1 MTVTRIWSEW
11 SCTVRLTVD
20 DRAALGPAC
29 RDLRGLM
36 ARVDHAA
43 SRFRSDSELS
53 RLNRNA
59 GRLVPVSALLA
70 RLVDVALVAAEETG
84 GATDPTVGGAVI
96 AAGYDADIE
105 AVRGRDPGRVPP
117 WMSAGAAPPVRA
129 DSPSGR
135 EAVLAPAAVTPV
147 GRMPGWRSV
156 RRVQR
161 FGLIG
166 VPAGLSLDL
175 GATAKA
181 WAADRAAATIAG
193 RYGCAVLVEIGGD
206 LRAAGRPDRPWLI
219 EVAERAGGP
228 AALVWLRHGGLTT
241 STRTVR
247 HWPTSSGQAH
257 HVIDPRTGLPSDGP
271 WRTASVWAPSAVRAN
286 TFSTAVVATGEAAEA
301 RLRLAGHPARLVGT
315 DGTVRELGGWPS
327 QRRAA

>member
-1 MTVTRIWSEW
+1 MTAARTWSAW

-20 DRAALGPAC
+20 DPAALDAAC

-36 ARVDHAA
+36 ERVDRAA
-43 SRFRSDSELS
+43 GRFRPDSELS
-53 RLNRNA
+53 KVNRHA
-59 GRLVPVSALLA
+59 GTLVPVSPLLS

-96 AAGYDADIE
+96 AAGYDADI
-105 AVRGRDPGRVPP
+105 ATVRHRGQTP
-117 WMSAGAAPPVRA
+117 PPVRA
-129 DSPSGR
+129 DGPHGR
-135 EAVLAPAAVTPV
+135 EAERVRRP
-147 GRMPGWRSV
+147 PGWRAV
-156 RRVQR
+156 RRMHR

-181 WAADRAAATIAG
+181 WTADRAATTIAG
-193 RYGCAVLVEIGGD
+193 RYGCPVLVEIGGD
-206 LRAAGRPDRPWLI
+206 LRAAGTPDRPWLI
-219 EVAERAGGP
+219 EVAERAGDP
-228 AALVWLRHGGLTT
+228 AVLVSLRHGGLTT

-247 HWPTSSGQAH
+247 RWPTPAGQAH
-257 HVIDPRTGLPSDGP
+257 HVIDPRTGLPSTGP

-286 TFSTAVVATGEAAEA
+286 TFSTALVATGEAAEA
-301 RLRLAGHPARLVGT
+301 RLRLAGHPARLVGS

>member
-1 MTVTRIWSEW
+1 MTVTRTWSDW

-20 DRAALGPAC
+20 DPAVLDDAC
-29 RDLRGLM
+29 RDLRELM
-36 ARVDHAA
+36 GRVDHAA
-43 SRFRSDSELS
+43 SRFRPDSELS
-53 RLNRNA
+53 KLNRNA
-59 GRLVPVSALLA
+59 GTLVPVSPLLA

-105 AVRGRDPGRVPP
+105 TVRQRETRHIPHN
-117 WMSAGAAPPVRA
+117 APPPARA
-129 DSPSGR
+129 DNPSGR
-135 EAVLAPAAVTPV
+135 EAGPAPVAVPPV
-147 GRMPGWRSV
+147 RRTPGWRSV
-156 RRVQR
+156 RRMQR

-181 WAADRAAATIAG
+181 WTADRAATTIAG
-193 RYGCAVLVEIGGD
+193 RYDCSVLVESGGD

-219 EVAERAGGP
+219 EVAERAGDP
-228 AALVWLRHGGLTT
+228 AVLVSLRHGGLTT

-247 HWPTSSGQAH
+247 QWATSSGEAH
-257 HVIDPRTGLPSDGP
+257 HVIDPRTGLPSSGP
-271 WRTASVWAPSAVRAN
+271 WRSASVWAPSAVRAN

-301 RLRLAGHPARLVGT
+301 RLRLAGHPARLVAD
-315 DGTVRELGGWPS
+315 DGEVSELAGWPAS
-327 QRRAA
+327 SRAA

>member
-1 MTVTRIWSEW
+1 MTATRTWSDW

-20 DRAALGPAC
+20 DPAVLDVAS
-29 RDLRGLM
+29 RDLRDLM
-36 ARVDHAA
+36 GRVDRAA

-53 RLNRNA
+53 MVNRNA
-59 GRLVPVSALLA
+59 GKLVPVSPLLA
-70 RLVDVALVAAEETG
+70 RLVDIALVAAEQTG

-96 AAGYDADIE
+96 AAGYDTDI
-105 AVRGRDPGRVPP
+105 ATVRRRRLHKTPHETPHEMPHRTPP
-117 WMSAGAAPPVRA
+117 PARA
-129 DSPSGR
+129 DDPTAR
-135 EAVLAPAAVTPV
+135 EPVLVRRT
-147 GRMPGWRSV
+147 PGWRAV
-156 RRVQR
+156 RRTQR

-181 WAADRAAATIAG
+181 WTADRAATAIAG

-219 EVAERAGGP
+219 EVAERAGDP
-228 AALVWLRHGGLTT
+228 AVLVSLRHGGLTT
-241 STRTVR
+241 STRSVR
-247 HWPTSSGQAH
+247 HWPTPSGEAH
-257 HVIDPRTGLPSDGP
+257 HIIDPRTGLPSNGP

-286 TFSTAVVATGEAAEA
+286 TFSTAVVATGEAAEP
-301 RLRLAGHPARLVGT
+301 RLRVAGHPARLVGT
-315 DGTVRELGGWPS
+315 DGGVRELGGWPS